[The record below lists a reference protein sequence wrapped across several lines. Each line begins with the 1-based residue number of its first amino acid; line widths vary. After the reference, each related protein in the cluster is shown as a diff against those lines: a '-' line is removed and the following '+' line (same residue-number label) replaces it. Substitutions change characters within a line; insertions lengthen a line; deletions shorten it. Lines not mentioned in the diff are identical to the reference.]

1 MFLLSLLVLIFAI
14 SVLWIIP
21 IRRIYKYYAELHG
34 LRSFEIG
41 GWIFPMILL
50 SVFLAGLII
59 EQSQGRGFIDNQ
71 SKQYSAILSGSTNDI
86 LEISQNKL
94 VEMNHFSN
102 IEVSFNNIVYKKII
116 LFSILGILGIVLL
129 LYLHY
134 GFERRIG
141 LWSRAAIRRKGRFF
155 LRSNNTSYVSSVR
168 LKVVEGQLV
177 RVIAA
182 RTAVIRFC
190 K

>member
-1 MFLLSLLVLIFAI
+1 MVQDHLIPLSSFPRPFHKENVAIFQEGMFLLSLLVLIFAI

-116 LFSILGILGIVLL
+116 LFSILGILGIVSIAS
-129 LYLHY
+129 H
-134 GFERRIG
+134 
-141 LWSRAAIRRKGRFF
+141 RK
-155 LRSNNTSYVSSVR
+155 
-168 LKVVEGQLV
+168 
-177 RVIAA
+177 
-182 RTAVIRFC
+182 
-190 K
+190 